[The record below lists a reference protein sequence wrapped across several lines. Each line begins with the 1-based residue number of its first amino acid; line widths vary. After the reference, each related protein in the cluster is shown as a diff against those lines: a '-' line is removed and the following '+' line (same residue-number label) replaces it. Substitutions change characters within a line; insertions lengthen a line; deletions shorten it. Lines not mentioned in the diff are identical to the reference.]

1 MKRIVVDLEDA
12 GRLDVFLSRKL
23 KLSRSMCQRMVVD
36 GHITVNGKTVQKS
49 FVLQKGD
56 IVEYLLP
63 ESREPTSIPQP
74 IEIPV
79 IYEDKDIIVVDKPAG
94 MVVHPAPGNVDGT
107 LVNALLYRVNALSS
121 IRGTVRPGI
130 VHRLD
135 KDTSGVLIVAK
146 NDVAHQ
152 RLAEQ
157 FSSRRVK
164 KEYVALVS
172 GRLDVRE
179 GEIVAPIGRSPHDRK
194 KMAVIDGGKHAE
206 TTFRVIDRCS
216 KASLILVRLHT
227 GRTHQIR
234 VHFSYINHHIVGD
247 KIYGRKNPG
256 GVKRMCLHA
265 YKIVVIHPLK
275 GERMEFISCLPKDFV
290 ECLEFF
296 GLSLPEWI
304 CTSRK

>member
-1 MKRIVVDLEDA
+1 MERIVVDLEDA
-12 GRLDVFLSRKL
+12 GRVDVFLSRKL
-23 KLSRSMCQRMVVD
+23 KLSRSMCQKMIID
-36 GHITVNGKTVQKS
+36 GCVTVNGKTVQKS

-63 ESREPTSIPQP
+63 ESEKPTSAPQP

-79 IYEDKDIIVVDKPAG
+79 VYEDEDIIVVDKPAG

-107 LVNALLYRVNALSS
+107 LVNALLYRVSTLSS
-121 IRGTVRPGI
+121 VGGAVRPGI

-157 FSSRRVK
+157 FSSRQVE

-172 GRLDVRE
+172 GSLDVRE

-194 KMAVIDGGKHAE
+194 KMAVIDGGKHAR

-247 KIYGRKNPG
+247 EIYGRKNPK
-256 GVKRMCLHA
+256 GVKRLCLHA
-265 YKIVVIHPLK
+265 YRLVVTHPLK

-290 ECLEFF
+290 GCLELF

-304 CTSRK
+304 CTSCK